1 MRARSVGILAVIATL
16 GGSAAGLQAQAK
28 RPPAAADYGKW
39 ESLVPQPRG
48 GLSPDGRW
56 LAYGIN
62 RSNRENEL
70 RVTNLADGAT
80 KTAAFGLQPVFS
92 ADSKWIA
99 YGIGLSEAQEE
110 KLRRQKKP
118 IQRKAA
124 ILNLASGETATI
136 DGVESFA
143 FDAAGRHLALRRY
156 PVEKKDPPPA
166 TAANDGSPAP
176 GTTLVVR
183 DLVTGRDTTF
193 GNVSEFAWQD
203 KGPLLALTI
212 NADDKVG
219 NGVQVFDPA
228 TSALRVLDSASA
240 GYVGLTWRKDAR
252 C

>member
-1 MRARSVGILAVIATL
+1 MRARSCGILAVVLAF
-16 GGSAAGLQAQAK
+16 GGHAAGLQAQAK

-39 ESLVPQPRG
+39 ESLASQPRG

-80 KTAAFGLQPVFS
+80 RTAPFGSLPVFS

-99 YGIGLSEAQEE
+99 YGIGLSEGQEE

-124 ILNLASGETATI
+124 ILNLASGETTTI

-143 FDAAGRHLALRRY
+143 FAAAGTHLALRR
-156 PVEKKDPPPA
+156 
-166 TAANDGSPAP
+166 
-176 GTTLVVR
+176 
-183 DLVTGRDTTF
+183 
-193 GNVSEFAWQD
+193 
-203 KGPLLALTI
+203 
-212 NADDKVG
+212 
-219 NGVQVFDPA
+219 
-228 TSALRVLDSASA
+228 
-240 GYVGLTWRKDAR
+240 
-252 C
+252 

>member
-16 GGSAAGLQAQAK
+16 GGSAAGLQAQPK

-70 RVTNLADGAT
+70 RVTNIADGAT

-118 IQRKAA
+118 TQRKAA

-143 FDAAGRHLALRRY
+143 FDAAGTHLALRRY
-156 PVEKKDPPPA
+156 PIEKKDTPA
-166 TAANDGSPAP
+166 PTTADDGSPAP

-183 DLVTGRDTTF
+183 DLSRGRRSRTSSATTAIII
-193 GNVSEFAWQD
+193 GAPAS
-203 KGPLLALTI
+203 PRPTI
-212 NADDKVG
+212 LKPG
-219 NGVQVFDPA
+219 SSGWKCRC
-228 TSALRVLDSASA
+228 TR
-240 GYVGLTWRKDAR
+240 TWRLTSGTPR
-252 C
+252 CSTCRT